1 MRNSA
6 WSLLVLTA
14 SIVTLASI
22 ALALPTL
29 HGGSGKR
36 ESAWELLLEWRRNGA
51 EADMGS
57 SHASPPPMREH
68 ETAEPRISLRL
79 LDQDGEPVVQAR
91 ITADLYTA
99 NSIGQL
105 VDSHSLEDGSFL
117 SRPLPPGQYQ
127 VQVEADGFLE
137 VEPVTLQI
145 PRDRGETLILLQAG
159 CVVEGYLNG
168 TDGVPRNHGVLALRP
183 ADVKEEEAILFLEPE
198 TDGSFRFP
206 PVTQGEWKLAWMPHR
221 KQAAGPNLTTTLQL
235 QPGTPFRFEITLV
248 APDPRVPT
256 DPATKGV
263 GIHPISD

>member
-79 LDQDGEPVVQAR
+79 LDQDGEPVVGAS
-91 ITADLYTA
+91 IVADLYTA
-99 NSIGQL
+99 ASIGEVL
-105 VDSHSLEDGSFL
+105 RSESLGDGSFL
-117 SRPLPPGQYQ
+117 SQPLRPGQYE
-127 VQVEADGFLE
+127 VRIEADGFL
-137 VEPVTLQI
+137 PVAPITLKVPLQ
-145 PRDRGETLILLQAG
+145 RGETLVSMQAG
-159 CVVEGYLNG
+159 CLVEGFLNG
-168 TDGVPRNHGVLALRP
+168 TDGVPRNHGVMALRP
-183 ADVKEEEAILFLEPE
+183 VDGDQDGEIVFLEPE
-198 TDGSFRFP
+198 VNGAFRFP
-206 PVTQGEWKLAWMPHR
+206 PVAQGTWKMAWMPHR
-221 KQAAGPNLTTTLQL
+221 NKAAGPLLTRSLTLEAGQ
-235 QPGTPFRFEITLV
+235 TYRFEVTLGTN
-248 APDPRVPT
+248 DPRVPT
-256 DPATKGV
+256 DPATHGV
-263 GIHPISD
+263 GIHPIGN